1 MIGYNLLFQTILFG
15 FAFLEVLSYV
25 KETDTDS
32 LIVWVIVHTDYTR
45 TKYKSTPN
53 FPLAKLHILN
63 YLVLMAE
70 RLYEDNPFEDLILQA
85 RLEQEDREAALIE
98 VRKIS
103 DMFSQSISVRAFIS
117 RSAGRGKR
125 REARQI
131 IFIED
136 VGNNTIYNYDPNE
149 PINNGLERLAESM
162 FPKEDLAYGQE
173 PTQVFIDRVEQ
184 EVREQIHDKI

>member
-1 MIGYNLLFQTILFG
+1 
-15 FAFLEVLSYV
+15 
-25 KETDTDS
+25 
-32 LIVWVIVHTDYTR
+32 
-45 TKYKSTPN
+45 
-53 FPLAKLHILN
+53 
-63 YLVLMAE
+63 MAE